1 MKNYGVEVVMEN
13 PLVSVKINTYNGY
26 KTVLLPLLSCLNQDY
41 QNIELIVVDD
51 ASTDETTKV
60 IEEFLCKYSRRFAR
74 VEFIPLRENVGTVK
88 AFNLG
93 LKKCNGRFVKGLGN
107 DDLLYSRTTISDI
120 VKEFDSTKAWA
131 IVGLLKSYSI
141 VNGEFLLHDFQAPSP
156 YEFKYFTLSPQK
168 IALLQ
173 MKFGFFISGAATFFS
188 RELIERFEYEL
199 LEKIEVKY
207 CEDLMSILWGL
218 ENIPINL
225 YKRYVVWYGYGTGI
239 TTQKDSPFRIQ
250 TAKDH
255 KNFFH
260 WLKNN
265 YTQKNVNNAIKKKVD
280 NLEKNKLYRLSHYPY
295 YSISTKVHQI
305 KKKIYFNRSEVFNS
319 RLAFEQGNGFQNTL
333 IEFYY
338 GKKDIIYDSTD
349 KQVEK

>member
-1 MKNYGVEVVMEN
+1 MAN
-13 PLVSVKINTYNGY
+13 PLVSLLINTYNGE
-26 KTVLLPLLSCLNQDY
+26 KTVMLPLLSCLEQDY
-41 QNIELIVVDD
+41 KKIELVIVDD
-51 ASTDETTKV
+51 ASSDRTKKTIDTFLAKYEKRFTKTT
-60 IEEFLCKYSRRFAR
+60 
-74 VEFIPLRENVGTVK
+74 FIPLQKNVGTVK
-88 AFNLG
+88 AFNAG
-93 LKKCNGRFVKGLGN
+93 LTRCNGRIIKGLGN
-107 DDLLYSRTTISDI
+107 DDLLYSHGTISEI
-120 VKEFDSTKAWA
+120 VDEFDKSQALV
-131 IVGLLKSYSI
+131 IVGLLRSYCAG
-141 VNGEFLLHDFQAPSP
+141 NDGFKTNPFQAPSP
-156 YEFKYFTLSPQK
+156 YEFKYFGRSPLE

-173 MKFGFFISGAATFFS
+173 MKYGFFISGGGIFFS
-188 RELIERFEYEL
+188 RELIERFKYNL
-199 LEKIEVKY
+199 LENIEVKY

-225 YKRYVVWYGYGTGI
+225 YKRYVVWYGFGSGI
-239 TTQKDSPFRIQ
+239 TTNKDSPFRIQ

-338 GKKDIIYDSTD
+338 GKKDIINDSTD
-349 KQVEK
+349 KQVGK